1 MEQMCE
7 NNSHDPKRGSQ
18 WGAGLRGGEKLAGGD
33 GRFWP
38 RHRHA
43 GRSKAKASAR
53 RVQAGGAGPESGAE
67 PHARPGQE
75 WRRPRGGGAGQ
86 QWAGCGTAGRP
97 GRGGVGEPVH
107 RARPARGQR
116 GSWKDT
122 AMQLPGRPAR
132 RTGAWTQARG
142 RHPWGTSRPCRCQAQ
157 PSSRREGARPAV
169 ATCRTPSLHPQ
180 LQPRPS
186 PPARPGLRCPP
197 QAQVSPA
204 GCHESR
210 PAEGEADRL
219 SDAVSCPSDNR
230 SVLPERTRSHPFV
243 LRLSGEHKG
252 QAGCRRRSRSRPQ
265 SRASR
270 RCAATTGLCGQGQDP
285 SSPQLQMPQ
294 AMEPR
299 QAHLTSVLAGDPAH
313 SFPELRQHLQV
324 RHDRGLQLQR
334 ERWGCCDW
342 CPICEGQSLAH
353 APQGGAANGHVSP
366 SNTGPTGMGAP
377 AWRHGQDSKRVPPQ
391 WPGLRHPGGSAVLG
405 PGQQGVLAREGFT
418 HTEAGPS
425 SSDGETQ
432 GALLFYGPEDLGKEA
447 SVQDVRLRQQAGT
460 TSARGGRQCLRRR
473 PWWGGS

>member
-1 MEQMCE
+1 MGTSTWPVLWQVSFASINYSFLRE
-7 NNSHDPKRGSQ
+7 NPSWISSRNSINRLLNVWNKCARTTHMTLKEDHS
-18 WGAGLRGGEKLAGGD
+18 GAGLRGGEELAGGD
-33 GRFWP
+33 GRFRP
-38 RHRHA
+38 RHRRA
-43 GRSKAKASAR
+43 GPSKAKASAR

-86 QWAGCGTAGRP
+86 QWAGCGTVGRP

-122 AMQLPGRPAR
+122 AMQLTGRPAR

-142 RHPWGTSRPCRCQAQ
+142 RRPWGTSRPCRCQAQ

-169 ATCRTPSLHPQ
+169 ATCRTPLLHPQ

-230 SVLPERTRSHPFV
+230 SAPPERTRSHPFV

-265 SRASR
+265 SCPSR
-270 RCAATTGLCGQGQDP
+270 CCAATTGLCGQGQDP
-285 SSPQLQMPQ
+285 SSPRPADAPGHGALPGT
-294 AMEPR
+294 P
-299 QAHLTSVLAGDPAH
+299 HLCA
-313 SFPELRQHLQV
+313 
-324 RHDRGLQLQR
+324 RGR
-334 ERWGCCDW
+334 
-342 CPICEGQSLAH
+342 S
-353 APQGGAANGHVSP
+353 
-366 SNTGPTGMGAP
+366 
-377 AWRHGQDSKRVPPQ
+377 
-391 WPGLRHPGGSAVLG
+391 
-405 PGQQGVLAREGFT
+405 
-418 HTEAGPS
+418 
-425 SSDGETQ
+425 
-432 GALLFYGPEDLGKEA
+432 GALLPGTPTA
-447 SVQDVRLRQQAGT
+447 PAGT
-460 TSARGGRQCLRRR
+460 A
-473 PWWGGS
+473 

>member
-1 MEQMCE
+1 MTQHPRPVQEDFCSLPAPAASRSYPGRVFQQHLPSMRKVGAPSGMGPLGRSGVVLLTYVLAALELTCLFMQF
-7 NNSHDPKRGSQ
+7 SIMPYLSRRLGLDSVAFGYQQTVFGVLQLLGGPVFGRFADQHGARAAFTLSFLASSALYLLLAAACIPALPGVALLFASRLPGALMHTLPAAHLTTAQRCPRGHVRTPSSSGSQ
-18 WGAGLRGGEKLAGGD
+18 ASTRGRQGADGEA
-33 GRFWP
+33 
-38 RHRHA
+38 
-43 GRSKAKASAR
+43 
-53 RVQAGGAGPESGAE
+53 GAGPRAA
-67 PHARPGQE
+67 PADAVQP
-75 WRRPRGGGAGQ
+75 PRASAG
-86 QWAGCGTAGRP
+86 
-97 GRGGVGEPVH
+97 
-107 RARPARGQR
+107 
-116 GSWKDT
+116 KD
-122 AMQLPGRPAR
+122 
-132 RTGAWTQARG
+132 
-142 RHPWGTSRPCRCQAQ
+142 
-157 PSSRREGARPAV
+157 
-169 ATCRTPSLHPQ
+169 RTP
-180 LQPRPS
+180 
-186 PPARPGLRCPP
+186 PA
-197 QAQVSPA
+197 
-204 GCHESR
+204 
-210 PAEGEADRL
+210 L
-219 SDAVSCPSDNR
+219 S
-230 SVLPERTRSHPFV
+230 
-243 LRLSGEHKG
+243 
-252 QAGCRRRSRSRPQ
+252 
-265 SRASR
+265 
-270 RCAATTGLCGQGQDP
+270 
-285 SSPQLQMPQ
+285 LQMPQ